1 MQDND
6 FWIGQEQIPVD
17 LSLLLTYHNDEDY
30 WYAPGEYAL
39 RVYTVDTL
47 NTNFARP
54 CFAFGE
60 RKSDPE
66 MEDVSGAI
74 ENTLHE
80 LLDSGATPE
89 DVYRIMGLVKESELS
104 PETKEAD
111 SYLPIDLG
119 YCIDGNIVSYEAVP
133 EGVATVPENIDYPRY
148 AEAMESH
155 VPLPIATQIAKH
167 DFSHRQADILMEAAR
182 SPHVS
187 PETLETIA
195 DKTLSSGKMRSLLDI
210 ASVGKNPLDFRN
222 MDERTLKAAVSV
234 LFHGGKDLPVTELDL
249 AQLRSVDLA
258 LMDGA
263 SPAEA
268 MRADFKE
275 TAGDEYRIPLLKVL
289 LREQLAS
296 RYEVANHFST
306 MNRARVELS
315 AFIQNE
321 GGAPLPE
328 DALGTPEEQGIRAM
342 LIATGEPPREVT
354 LLPDK
359 NGSTL
364 KPLQALVGGN
374 IETFDIAF
382 GEGVSLYVN
391 EEGLFT
397 CPPNRAIF
405 ATEEMAKAGYL
416 SQLDYSKVVEMGDF
430 YTVLNGD
437 IVAVGFDPETGE
449 SRSLTDGETARV
461 EGYFT
466 VISRPGSG
474 AKAVD
479 DIRHGITPGSYDIS
493 VESHD
498 CTSGRNALA
507 ADAPARDAPGKDNQ
521 NIG

>member
-1 MQDND
+1 
-6 FWIGQEQIPVD
+6 
-17 LSLLLTYHNDEDY
+17 
-30 WYAPGEYAL
+30 
-39 RVYTVDTL
+39 
-47 NTNFARP
+47 
-54 CFAFGE
+54 
-60 RKSDPE
+60 
-66 MEDVSGAI
+66 
-74 ENTLHE
+74 
-80 LLDSGATPE
+80 
-89 DVYRIMGLVKESELS
+89 
-104 PETKEAD
+104 
-111 SYLPIDLG
+111 
-119 YCIDGNIVSYEAVP
+119 
-133 EGVATVPENIDYPRY
+133 
-148 AEAMESH
+148 
-155 VPLPIATQIAKH
+155 
-167 DFSHRQADILMEAAR
+167 
-182 SPHVS
+182 
-187 PETLETIA
+187 
-195 DKTLSSGKMRSLLDI
+195 
-210 ASVGKNPLDFRN
+210 
-222 MDERTLKAAVSV
+222 
-234 LFHGGKDLPVTELDL
+234 
-249 AQLRSVDLA
+249 
-258 LMDGA
+258 
-263 SPAEA
+263 
-268 MRADFKE
+268 
-275 TAGDEYRIPLLKVL
+275 
-289 LREQLAS
+289 
-296 RYEVANHFST
+296 

-474 AKAVD
+474 RRPSMISGTVSLRAATTFPW
-479 DIRHGITPGSYDIS
+479 RATTAHPAGTRSRRMHLQGMRPERITRIS
-493 VESHD
+493 D
-498 CTSGRNALA
+498 RTRN
-507 ADAPARDAPGKDNQ
+507 DKK
-521 NIG
+521 

>member
-1 MQDND
+1 M
-6 FWIGQEQIPVD
+6 
-17 LSLLLTYHNDEDY
+17 
-30 WYAPGEYAL
+30 
-39 RVYTVDTL
+39 
-47 NTNFARP
+47 P
-54 CFAFGE
+54 C
-60 RKSDPE
+60 S
-66 MEDVSGAI
+66 
-74 ENTLHE
+74 
-80 LLDSGATPE
+80 
-89 DVYRIMGLVKESELS
+89 S
-104 PETKEAD
+104 P
-111 SYLPIDLG
+111 
-119 YCIDGNIVSYEAVP
+119 
-133 EGVATVPENIDYPRY
+133 
-148 AEAMESH
+148 
-155 VPLPIATQIAKH
+155 
-167 DFSHRQADILMEAAR
+167 
-182 SPHVS
+182 
-187 PETLETIA
+187 
-195 DKTLSSGKMRSLLDI
+195 
-210 ASVGKNPLDFRN
+210 
-222 MDERTLKAAVSV
+222 
-234 LFHGGKDLPVTELDL
+234 
-249 AQLRSVDLA
+249 
-258 LMDGA
+258 
-263 SPAEA
+263 PA
-268 MRADFKE
+268 
-275 TAGDEYRIPLLKVL
+275 
-289 LREQLAS
+289 
-296 RYEVANHFST
+296 
-306 MNRARVELS
+306 
-315 AFIQNE
+315 
-321 GGAPLPE
+321 
-328 DALGTPEEQGIRAM
+328 
-342 LIATGEPPREVT
+342 

-461 EGYFT
+461 EGYLT

>member
-1 MQDND
+1 MFHNISNPKWFGNWSRLEDDYLGNGGTDIADNFTFSKMEKTD
-6 FWIGQEQIPVD
+6 GLFGSIIYLATAFPV
-17 LSLLLTYHNDEDY
+17 Y
-30 WYAPGEYAL
+30 
-39 RVYTVDTL
+39 
-47 NTNFARP
+47 
-54 CFAFGE
+54 
-60 RKSDPE
+60 DPE
-66 MEDVSGAI
+66 TGHAI
-74 ENTLHE
+74 
-80 LLDSGATPE
+80 G
-89 DVYRIMGLVKESELS
+89 
-104 PETKEAD
+104 
-111 SYLPIDLG
+111 
-119 YCIDGNIVSYEAVP
+119 
-133 EGVATVPENIDYPRY
+133 
-148 AEAMESH
+148 
-155 VPLPIATQIAKH
+155 
-167 DFSHRQADILMEAAR
+167 
-182 SPHVS
+182 
-187 PETLETIA
+187 
-195 DKTLSSGKMRSLLDI
+195 
-210 ASVGKNPLDFRN
+210 
-222 MDERTLKAAVSV
+222 
-234 LFHGGKDLPVTELDL
+234 
-249 AQLRSVDLA
+249 
-258 LMDGA
+258 
-263 SPAEA
+263 
-268 MRADFKE
+268 DFKE

-289 LREQLAS
+289 LREQLES

-321 GGAPLPE
+321 GGAPLPA

-342 LIATGEPPREVT
+342 LIATGEPPREMT

-416 SQLDYSKVVEMGDF
+416 SRLDYSKVVEMGDF

>member
-1 MQDND
+1 MFHNISNPKWFGNWSRLEDDYLGNGGTDIADNFTFSKMEKTGGLFGSIIRLATAFPACDPETGHATGAWKVACESIDLDEVPLSDIADMISGFDCETITD
-6 FWIGQEQIPVD
+6 FRLFNTGAFDNTPWQQALGE
-17 LSLLLTYHNDEDY
+17 LLLR
-30 WYAPGEYAL
+30 L
-39 RVYTVDTL
+39 RVEKDDYQWIQCP
-47 NTNFARP
+47 N
-54 CFAFGE
+54 
-60 RKSDPE
+60 S
-66 MEDVSGAI
+66 
-74 ENTLHE
+74 
-80 LLDSGATPE
+80 
-89 DVYRIMGLVKESELS
+89 ES
-104 PETKEAD
+104 
-111 SYLPIDLG
+111 
-119 YCIDGNIVSYEAVP
+119 AVNMMNMVMDAHMP
-133 EGVATVPENIDYPRY
+133 
-148 AEAMESH
+148 
-155 VPLPIATQIAKH
+155 K
-167 DFSHRQADILMEAAR
+167 DFFD
-182 SPHVS
+182 
-187 PETLETIA
+187 
-195 DKTLSSGKMRSLLDI
+195 
-210 ASVGKNPLDFRN
+210 DF
-222 MDERTLKAAVSV
+222 VC
-234 LFHGGKDLPVTELDL
+234 
-249 AQLRSVDLA
+249 
-258 LMDGA
+258 
-263 SPAEA
+263 
-268 MRADFKE
+268 
-275 TAGDEYRIPLLKVL
+275 GDEEYGL
-289 LREQLAS
+289 
-296 RYEVANHFST
+296 N
-306 MNRARVELS
+306 
-315 AFIQNE
+315 
-321 GGAPLPE
+321 E

-382 GEGVSLYVN
+382 GEGGSLYVN

-474 AKAVD
+474 TKAVD

>member
-1 MQDND
+1 MTDN
-6 FWIGQEQIPVD
+6 FKEIG
-17 LSLLLTYHNDEDY
+17 SLFGREG
-30 WYAPGEYAL
+30 AGAG
-39 RVYTVDTL
+39 
-47 NTNFARP
+47 FA
-54 CFAFGE
+54 
-60 RKSDPE
+60 KQTD
-66 MEDVSGAI
+66 
-74 ENTLHE
+74 
-80 LLDSGATPE
+80 
-89 DVYRIMGLVKESELS
+89 KESF
-104 PETKEAD
+104 TYAF
-111 SYLPIDLG
+111 
-119 YCIDGNIVSYEAVP
+119 AWP
-133 EGVATVPENIDYPRY
+133 EGDTWATLTGYLNLDEQPEEYVRRVLQDGGFRSDWGNPDYD
-148 AEAMESH
+148 
-155 VPLPIATQIAKH
+155 PI
-167 DFSHRQADILMEAAR
+167 
-182 SPHVS
+182 
-187 PETLETIA
+187 
-195 DKTLSSGKMRSLLDI
+195 G
-210 ASVGKNPLDFRN
+210 
-222 MDERTLKAAVSV
+222 
-234 LFHGGKDLPVTELDL
+234 
-249 AQLRSVDLA
+249 
-258 LMDGA
+258 
-263 SPAEA
+263 
-268 MRADFKE
+268 DFKE

-289 LREQLAS
+289 LREQLES

-321 GGAPLPE
+321 GGAPLPA

-342 LIATGEPPREVT
+342 LIATGEAPREVT

-364 KPLQALVGGN
+364 KSLQALV
-374 IETFDIAF
+374 
-382 GEGVSLYVN
+382 
-391 EEGLFT
+391 T

-479 DIRHGITPGSYDIS
+479 DIRHGITPGSYNIS

-507 ADAPARDAPGKDNQ
+507 ADAPARDAPGKDDQ

>member
-1 MQDND
+1 MFHNISNPKWFGNWSRLEDDYLGNGGTDIADN
-6 FWIGQEQIPVD
+6 FTFSKREKTGGLFGSII
-17 LSLLLTYHNDEDY
+17 SLAT
-30 WYAPGEYAL
+30 
-39 RVYTVDTL
+39 
-47 NTNFARP
+47 
-54 CFAFGE
+54 AFPAC
-60 RKSDPE
+60 DPE
-66 MEDVSGAI
+66 TGHATGAWKV
-74 ENTLHE
+74 
-80 LLDSGATPE
+80 AC
-89 DVYRIMGLVKESELS
+89 ES
-104 PETKEAD
+104 
-111 SYLPIDLG
+111 IDL
-119 YCIDGNIVSYEAVP
+119 
-133 EGVATVPENIDYPRY
+133 
-148 AEAMESH
+148 
-155 VPLPIATQIAKH
+155 
-167 DFSHRQADILMEAAR
+167 
-182 SPHVS
+182 
-187 PETLETIA
+187 
-195 DKTLSSGKMRSLLDI
+195 
-210 ASVGKNPLDFRN
+210 
-222 MDERTLKAAVSV
+222 DEV
-234 LFHGGKDLPVTELDL
+234 
-249 AQLRSVDLA
+249 
-258 LMDGA
+258 
-263 SPAEA
+263 
-268 MRADFKE
+268 
-275 TAGDEYRIPLLKVL
+275 
-289 LREQLAS
+289 
-296 RYEVANHFST
+296 
-306 MNRARVELS
+306 
-315 AFIQNE
+315 
-321 GGAPLPE
+321 PLPE